1 MSAARMM
8 HTKPASTDKL
18 VWAGGARVGRRT
30 CRRITMGTGRVQL
43 DGKIAIAAPPAEVWA
58 LLLDPERLASC
69 VPGVRD
75 VRAVDARTFTG
86 AIGAAVGPLQSDFS
100 FTTVVV
106 RETFPDD
113 LGVEMEGTDAM
124 TKSTLRAEVTITLA
138 EPEPGRTEMRYRAT
152 ITVKGRLAILGEMI
166 LRASAGAMIGEV
178 AKRMRAQ
185 LEAAA

>member
-1 MSAARMM
+1 M
-8 HTKPASTDKL
+8 
-18 VWAGGARVGRRT
+18 
-30 CRRITMGTGRVQL
+30 QL
-43 DGKIAIAAPPAEVWA
+43 DGKIAIAAPPADVWA
-58 LLLDPERLASC
+58 FLLDPERLAGC

-86 AIGAAVGPLQSDFS
+86 AISAAVGPLQSDFT

-124 TKSTLRAEVTITLA
+124 TKSTLRAAVTIALT

-152 ITVKGRLAILGEMI
+152 ISISGRLAILGEMI
-166 LRASAGAMIGEV
+166 LRATAGAMIGEV